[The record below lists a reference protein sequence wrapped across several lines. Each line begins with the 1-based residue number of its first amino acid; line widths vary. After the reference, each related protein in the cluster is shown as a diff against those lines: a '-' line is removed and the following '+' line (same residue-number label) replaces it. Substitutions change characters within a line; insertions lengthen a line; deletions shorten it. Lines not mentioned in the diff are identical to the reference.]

1 MASWDVADPS
11 EEKRESARR
20 TSMSAEENMA
30 LARSLME
37 ARIEGDLDAVDEM
50 LTPDFVTHTKLVPD
64 QRPGREGERWA
75 VTPLTAAFSARSVV
89 VEDQVAAGDKVVSRF
104 VVHVTH
110 DREEIMG
117 VAPSG
122 KAMTNKVIMIH
133 RIEGGKIAEEWSIGT
148 LGLKLRG
155 QRLEQEIRERER
167 VEQDLRV
174 ARSI

>member
-1 MASWDVADPS
+1 
-11 EEKRESARR
+11 
-20 TSMSAEENMA
+20 
-30 LARSLME
+30 
-37 ARIEGDLDAVDEM
+37 
-50 LTPDFVTHTKLVPD
+50 
-64 QRPGREGERWA
+64 
-75 VTPLTAAFSARSVV
+75 
-89 VEDQVAAGDKVVSRF
+89 VAAGDKVVSRF